1 MLILWRSVVEGHH
14 LGRSYGFQQ
23 KIKAQPISR
32 NSFAVIALSAAL
44 AACAFNGI
52 VEFESFRTA
61 FDKVQSTS
69 SSILDQ
75 LAIQERWLFFKVTK
89 NARSPVRFDP
99 DLARYYTDSVDPPG
113 TASFRAALDTIK
125 TYNDLLYGL
134 ETGQTAQAMVAKVA
148 ALESSITSAA
158 ISASGLLD
166 PAVPAASA
174 QVKLAV
180 GALNGIFAEL
190 QPFLQ
195 LALTA
200 RSREEFREFL
210 ISSYPTVRK
219 LLVELR
225 TATSAI
231 FPVLTAATV
240 DPANRAGRALTSEE
254 ASKIETY
261 RKLLADWVILIELTI
276 KALDAA
282 YTAAMAPPT
291 ITDTVTGL
299 TTISMEMDTAA
310 QSAKKNLAALA
321 SK

>member
-1 MLILWRSVVEGHH
+1 
-14 LGRSYGFQQ
+14 
-23 KIKAQPISR
+23 
-32 NSFAVIALSAAL
+32 
-44 AACAFNGI
+44 
-52 VEFESFRTA
+52 
-61 FDKVQSTS
+61 
-69 SSILDQ
+69 
-75 LAIQERWLFFKVTK
+75 
-89 NARSPVRFDP
+89 
-99 DLARYYTDSVDPPG
+99 
-113 TASFRAALDTIK
+113 
-125 TYNDLLYGL
+125 
-134 ETGQTAQAMVAKVA
+134 MVAKVA